1 MDEAAV
7 RAGYDA
13 AAEAYAQRFV
23 DELDHK
29 PLDRALLAAFA
40 EQRPPGGLPVA
51 DLGCGPGHVA
61 RHLARLGAAAIGI
74 DLSPAMVAIARRLTP
89 DVDFRV
95 GSMLA
100 LDAPDGAWAG
110 IVALY
115 SIIHLDPAQ
124 IPVAF
129 GEYFRVLC
137 PGGLVLVSFHAGDE
151 VRHVDDFM
159 GQGAS
164 LDFRFLQPA
173 EVTAQLEARG
183 FEVVMQLE
191 RRAYEPLEVGTRRAY
206 VITRKPTAEMGP
218 RTLTSWSA
226 HTGGPL

>member
-1 MDEAAV
+1 MDEAAI

-13 AAEAYAQRFV
+13 AAEAYAERFV

-29 PLDRALLAAFA
+29 PLDRALLAALV
-40 EQRPPGGLPVA
+40 EQLPPGGRPVA

-61 RHLARLGAAAIGI
+61 RYLAGLGAPAIGI

-89 DVDFRV
+89 DVDFRI
-95 GSMLA
+95 GTMLA
-100 LDAPDGAWAG
+100 LDAADGAWAG

-115 SIIHLDPAQ
+115 SIIHLEPAQ

-137 PGGLVLVSFHAGDE
+137 PGGLALISLHAGDE
-151 VRHVDDFM
+151 VRHVDDFL
-159 GQGAS
+159 GQGAW

-173 EVTAQLEARG
+173 RVAAQLEDAG
-183 FEVVMQLE
+183 FEVMMQLE
-191 RRAYEPLEVGTRRAY
+191 RRAYEPFEVGTRRAY
-206 VITRKPTAEMGP
+206 IVARKP
-218 RTLTSWSA
+218 SA
-226 HTGGPL
+226 S